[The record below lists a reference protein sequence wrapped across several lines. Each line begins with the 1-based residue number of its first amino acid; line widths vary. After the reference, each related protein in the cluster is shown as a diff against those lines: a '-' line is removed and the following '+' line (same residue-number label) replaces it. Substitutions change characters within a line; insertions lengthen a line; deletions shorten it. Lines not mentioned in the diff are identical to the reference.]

1 VPYQF
6 SFLTQELSID
16 NKADTL
22 TQLQLTRDPAKDKF
36 LASQIPELKGL
47 QDMDVLDI
55 YQIPPLK
62 HDYVSMLPTPYLG
75 GITGRT
81 MPKWSAGK
89 PYVY

>member
-22 TQLQLTRDPAKDKF
+22 TQLQLTRDPAKD
-36 LASQIPELKGL
+36 
-47 QDMDVLDI
+47 VLDI

-62 HDYVSMLPTPYLG
+62 HDYVSMLPTAYLG